1 MSIGNIVSTD
11 KLPEQILDFLKKNQT
26 KKKTVIFDDMVEEYK
41 REIIQSYY
49 KSYSNVNEMASAL
62 GLSQAT
68 AYRLVSKY
76 VDKGSKK
83 EKSKESK
90 E

>member
-41 REIIQSYY
+41 REIIQSY
-49 KSYSNVNEMASAL
+49 
-62 GLSQAT
+62 
-68 AYRLVSKY
+68 
-76 VDKGSKK
+76 
-83 EKSKESK
+83 
-90 E
+90 